1 MVNYNLLPI
10 ENDDTSTDNLKR
22 KYEKTLRE
30 YDTNPSETKKV
41 KLDIMRSI
49 LFPERV
55 VRTKYVKRKKIYSQI
70 YNLLKNINDKKL
82 CKYFDNRIFE
92 IYISFINIFPHEVCL
107 KIIDNCEFYVNRR
120 NNITVPRN
128 IYIYCQRGCNVDE
141 KKELIQYYKN
151 NHNMIKLINGLL
163 FK

>member
-1 MVNYNLLPI
+1 MVDYNLLPI
-10 ENDDTSTDNLKR
+10 ENDDSSTDNLKR
-22 KYEKTLRE
+22 KFEKTLRE
-30 YDTNPSETKKV
+30 YERNPTDAKQV
-41 KLDIMRSI
+41 KLDIMRSV

-55 VRTKYVKRKKIYSQI
+55 VRTRYVKRKKIYSQI

-92 IYISFINIFPHEVCL
+92 IYILFINIFPHEVCL

-120 NNITVPRN
+120 NMTVPRD
-128 IYIYCQRGCNVDE
+128 IYIYCQKGCKDNNE
-141 KKELIQYYKN
+141 KNELIIYYKN
-151 NHNMIKLINGLL
+151 NKHMITLINSL